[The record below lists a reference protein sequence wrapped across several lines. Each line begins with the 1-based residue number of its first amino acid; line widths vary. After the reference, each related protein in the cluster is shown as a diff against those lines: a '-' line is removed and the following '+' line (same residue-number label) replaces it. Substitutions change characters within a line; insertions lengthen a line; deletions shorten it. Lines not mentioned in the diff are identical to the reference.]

1 MRPQDGARNPWSA
14 PTTELWAPTGCL
26 PEHAVGMLSV
36 ARHLLDVPGV
46 VIVLGV
52 NHSELCHRVRSV
64 HGAGCDAE
72 TYLRRFV
79 DLPVDLG
86 VVGTAQ
92 LDRFLNGR
100 FEAAGIRDRFTSSEG
115 WFLSEMIKLLA
126 QQAGMSLQDI
136 EQVVHR
142 AALTLGSIAEP
153 KSEAERAEVK
163 PDDLDLDGIS
173 VASAATGDDGAPAY
187 GFAGTINAAGTDVPI
202 DYAHPGISPLSEQRV
217 DGRPYVQRTRIR
229 SAASSGVGACSG
241 CGGLWRRSTGRGLRR
256 RA

>member
-153 KSEAERAEVK
+153 KSEAERAEDHRCGPGLESSGRLGIPGGRGHRHSRQPGREGGGRGFPQALPV
-163 PDDLDLDGIS
+163 PRRQRIQLLARRDLPQRLR
-173 VASAATGDDGAPAY
+173 
-187 GFAGTINAAGTDVPI
+187 
-202 DYAHPGISPLSEQRV
+202 HPGSRLQVPGEAR
-217 DGRPYVQRTRIR
+217 RPRPRRYL
-229 SAASSGVGACSG
+229 
-241 CGGLWRRSTGRGLRR
+241 GGLCRHGR
-256 RA
+256 